1 MRYLATALFGL
12 VALGAALTLPA
23 GPAAAAS
30 EPEELVEKARLTT
43 ERLLNHPEFPE
54 LRLWMKEAKGVLIV
68 PSLLKAG
75 FVVGGE
81 GGSGVLLARDRGKGW
96 SEPAFYTLGSG
107 SIGLQIG
114 VQESQAMFIIMTD
127 KGLDAM
133 ISKNV
138 QLGVDASI
146 AVGPKGAGIG
156 GSTTANLGADIF
168 SFALTRGAYGGAS
181 FEGSVAVER
190 SDWNQSYYGAGA
202 TAKAILLD
210 RKFSNAGTRG
220 LRSALEVK

>member
-23 GPAAAAS
+23 GPAAAAA

-54 LRLWMKEAKGVLIV
+54 LRLWMKEAKGVLIL

-81 GGSGVLLARDRGKGW
+81 GGSGVLMVRGTDGSW
-96 SEPAFYTLGSG
+96 SDPAFYTLAGA

-114 VQESQAMFIIMTD
+114 GEVSEVVFTLMTD
-127 KGLDAM
+127 EAVASLLDSEFKFGGD
-133 ISKNV
+133 ISV
-138 QLGVDASI
+138 AI
-146 AVGPKGAGIG
+146 GPKGAGIG
-156 GSTTANLGADIF
+156 ASSTTNVSADIYAF
-168 SFALTRGAYGGAS
+168 SKAVGLFGGGALNGAKI
-181 FEGSVAVER
+181 FER
-190 SDWNQSYYGAGA
+190 SEWNQGYYGPEA
-202 TAKAILLD
+202 TPKAIVIE
-210 RKFSNAGTRG
+210 RKFSNPQANK
-220 LRSALEVK
+220 LRDAIP